1 MRGAGVRTV
10 CVALAVLVATVACSG
25 SDGGGDAADR
35 TSTTTATS
43 GVSSPASP
51 TELRPL
57 SVSAE
62 GRPRIVDDRGREVLL
77 RGANLNVLADYHQA
91 DPDLVPVKPATDAD
105 WDAMAANGFSVVRL
119 LLSWSS
125 LEPARGQ
132 LDGGYVAEVRAAVDA
147 AAERGIYTVL
157 DLHQDAWG
165 KNLATPASTVCTSGT
180 ERAIGWD
187 GAPDWATLTE
197 GQSTCRPIGSREGA
211 PAVQAAFRAFLRNS
225 GGVRDA
231 YVATVAALAREFA
244 AEPAVAGIDLFNE
257 PNQVFTPEESAI
269 RLTELVGDLVT
280 TIRDAESQTVD
291 GFPHLLFVEPLL
303 TFPLPGSMP
312 AKDVSDDP
320 NLVFAPHNYAEV
332 IGPKILSVEDTFS
345 IQADTA
351 AERGWPLWVG
361 EYGVYRQDDA
371 AVKILRRFAAAEDA
385 QLAAG
390 SAEWQWRQRCGD
402 PHTIAKPGNRPTGP
416 VVQLNLV
423 DCPDDRDIGPND
435 AFLAIVGRAYP
446 RAVPGTLSEL
456 RSDPE
461 TGELELA
468 ATAPDRIDPKAPLV
482 VWVPDTVPAL
492 SRITTEGLTEVS
504 VTEVQGGAIVT
515 ATPSGGDYRLAL
527 APR

>member
-1 MRGAGVRTV
+1 MGGVGARAMG
-10 CVALAVLVATVACSG
+10 VALAVLLLTAGCSG
-25 SDGGGDAADR
+25 GDDDATTPA
-35 TSTTTATS
+35 TTTAA
-43 GVSSPASP
+43 VAAPASS

-57 SVSAE
+57 SVSTE
-62 GRPRIVDDRGREVLL
+62 GRTRIVDDRGREVLL
-77 RGANLNVLADYHQA
+77 RGTNLNVLVDYHQA

-119 LLSWSS
+119 LISWSL
-125 LEPARGQ
+125 LEPERGQ
-132 LDGGYVAEVRAAVDA
+132 LDGSYVAKIRDAVA
-147 AAERGIYTVL
+147 AAEARGIYTVL
-157 DLHQDAWG
+157 DLHQDAWS
-165 KNLATPASTVCTSGT
+165 KSLATPASTVCTSGT

-187 GAPDWATLTE
+187 GAPEWATTTD
-197 GQSTCRPIGSREGA
+197 GASTCRPIGSREGA
-211 PAVQAAFRAFLRNS
+211 PAVQAAFRNFLRNG

-231 YVATVAALAREFA
+231 YVATVATLAREFA

-280 TIRDAESQTVD
+280 RIRDAESQATD

-332 IGPKILSVEDTFS
+332 IGPKILSVEDTFT

-351 AERGWPLWVG
+351 EERGWPLWVG
-361 EYGVYRQDDA
+361 EYGVYRQDAGSVD
-371 AVKILRRFAAAEDA
+371 ILRRFAATEDA
-385 QLAAG
+385 LLTAG
-390 SAEWQWRQRCGD
+390 SAAWQWRQRCGD
-402 PHTIAKPGNRPTGP
+402 PHTIGRPGNRPTGP

-435 AFLAIVGRAYP
+435 DFLAIVGRAYP
-446 RAVPGTLSEL
+446 RAVPGVLTEL
-456 RSDPE
+456 RSDPA
-461 TGELELA
+461 TGALSVA
-468 ATAPDRIDPKAPLV
+468 ATAPAEPDPEGPLV
-482 VWVPDTVPAL
+482 VWVPDRVPAL
-492 SRITTEGLTEVS
+492 ADITTKRLGSVAVEEVD
-504 VTEVQGGAIVT
+504 GGALVT
-515 ATPSGGDYRLAL
+515 ATPTGGDYRLAL